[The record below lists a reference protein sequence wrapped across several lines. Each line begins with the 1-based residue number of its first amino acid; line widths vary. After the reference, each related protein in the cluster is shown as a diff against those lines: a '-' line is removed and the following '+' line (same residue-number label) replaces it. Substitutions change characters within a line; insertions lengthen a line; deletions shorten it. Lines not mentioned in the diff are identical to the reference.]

1 MFYIFISRGNV
12 CVDQN
17 ARVRKLSVILFFII
31 ITKLDIE
38 LLSVITNLKRGVRS
52 YFCKRA
58 KLAAKLAP
66 NFVLVYHLLFL
77 KFNVIIVT

>member
-38 LLSVITNLKRGVRS
+38 LLSVITISKRGVRS

-58 KLAAKLAP
+58 KLATKIG
-66 NFVLVYHLLFL
+66 FKICTRVSL